1 MPQLKRFEASSLA
14 LVYEAIRDELGDEA
28 VIVSTRVGKRPA
40 LFGLRQKEFVEV
52 VAHVPDA
59 AVESVPFAQDAAAHD
74 LVRGVAEAAATGQ
87 HLDVRLPSEPLPS
100 IPRPAAAE
108 ADGGGADSGEGDGL
122 APSFVNELAGA
133 GLTDRSVAEQLAEGG
148 QGPFESLNL
157 SRQMATQ
164 MADSA
169 SEVASAIRREA
180 LARAQEAQLDSIE
193 DDAVEAPRATLDHAQ
208 LDDMAAHLAEVR
220 EMVERLAVERTNSRV
235 DEGPAGVH
243 EARSRLIDQ
252 GVSMNVMLPV
262 LDSLAES
269 VSRDADTGSI
279 LRTVARKLVT
289 QLPSPAH
296 LNFSRPPVT
305 VFLVGPSGAGKT
317 TFAMRL
323 GMELASTYS
332 LSVTVAGTDV
342 TRVGA
347 PQQLQAFGAATEL
360 PVRLC
365 YTPGELQALIDERAA
380 DVVIVDTPGNNGDQ
394 RGRMSELEAFLQ
406 PVRKRS
412 MLLVLPATMKSA
424 DIERVMQHYRAL
436 KPDGLVFTR
445 CDETKSFGALL
456 TAAAET
462 RIGVAYTTHSDSVT
476 DELRLGDNHAL
487 ATAVMLGRWP
497 APLSASRPRTAR
509 PSQSAPALARTG

>member
-100 IPRPAAAE
+100 IPRPAA
-108 ADGGGADSGEGDGL
+108 DGGEADGL

-133 GLTDRSVAEQLAEGG
+133 GLTDRSVVEQLAEGG

-157 SRQMATQ
+157 SRQLATQ

-169 SEVASAIRREA
+169 AEVASALRHEA
-180 LARAQEAQLDSIE
+180 LTRAQEAQIDNIE
-193 DDAVEAPRATLDHAQ
+193 DAVEAPRATLDHAQ

-406 PVRKRS
+406 PARKRS

-497 APLSASRPRTAR
+497 APLSASRSRTAR

>member
-14 LVYEAIRDELGDEA
+14 QVYEAIRDELGDEA

-52 VAHVPDA
+52 VAHVPDVA
-59 AVESVPFAQDAAAHD
+59 GGTVPFAQDAAAHE
-74 LVRGVAEAAATGQ
+74 LVRGVAEATATGQ
-87 HLDVRLPSEPLPS
+87 HLDVKLPSEPLPS
-100 IPRPAAAE
+100 LLQPAASAVAG
-108 ADGGGADSGEGDGL
+108 ADGVETDER
-122 APSFVNELAGA
+122 APSFVNELAGN
-133 GLTDRSVAEQLAEGG
+133 GLVDPAVVDQLARGG
-148 QGPFESLNL
+148 QGPFESLNV
-157 SRQMATQ
+157 SREMAAQ

-169 SEVASAIRREA
+169 AEVASALRREA
-180 LARAQEAQLDSIE
+180 LARSQEAQLDSIE
-193 DDAVEAPRATLDHAQ
+193 DAVEAPRATLNHAQ

-220 EMVERLAVERTNSRV
+220 EMVERLAVERTNGRI

-252 GVSMNVMLPV
+252 GVSVNVMLPV

-289 QLPSPAH
+289 QLPPPAH

-323 GMELASTYS
+323 GMELARTYS

-342 TRVGA
+342 TRVGG

-365 YTPGELQALIDERAA
+365 YTPGELQALIEERSA

-394 RGRMSELEAFLQ
+394 RGRMSELDAFLQ
-406 PVRKRS
+406 PARKRS

-424 DIERVMQHYRAL
+424 DIERVTQQYRAL
-436 KPDGLVFTR
+436 QPDGLVFTR
-445 CDETKSFGALL
+445 CDETQSFGALL

-462 RIGVAYTTHSDSVT
+462 RIGVAYTTHGDSVT

-497 APLSASRPRTAR
+497 APLSASRPQTATAR
-509 PSQSAPALARTG
+509 SSGPAQSLARAG